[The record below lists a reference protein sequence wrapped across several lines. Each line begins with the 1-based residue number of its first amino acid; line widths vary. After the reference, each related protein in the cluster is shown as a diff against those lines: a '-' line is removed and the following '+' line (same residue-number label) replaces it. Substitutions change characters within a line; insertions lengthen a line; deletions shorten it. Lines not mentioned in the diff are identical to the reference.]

1 MPPWDLSRGRD
12 VFRDRKRLRTDL
24 DSALAQHWPPNCG
37 TFSRARDRPI
47 PGVENAPIPL
57 RSDLHPRGIPSV
69 LEGLPPS
76 KKRKVELDTDMA
88 EMSAVECL
96 KAHRSGRYFSLE
108 NPKNSIAR
116 QLKPWKD
123 LEGEVGVFCTEYHA
137 CMFAECRRRKA
148 QVLIHNMPP
157 LVDFIGKICPSS
169 SRCARTLLPHLTW
182 KPRVVKGRVTSFAT
196 SLEREYPKGFCEE
209 YAKAMKQL
217 FGTREAS
224 FVEIFSGENAPL
236 STSIARMMGTKVPDP
251 DRSLVG
257 PSGVYTEYSEPSS
270 AKGEGQPEDKA
281 SSAKIQRDRNTASL
295 TSIGEPPTFFLQGSS
310 RPSWKTAQL
319 WEKAGTHPRWSLLPD

>member
-1 MPPWDLSRGRD
+1 M
-12 VFRDRKRLRTDL
+12 K
-24 DSALAQHWPPNCG
+24 
-37 TFSRARDRPI
+37 
-47 PGVENAPIPL
+47 NAPVPL

-137 CMFAECRRRKA
+137 CMFAECRRKKA
-148 QVLIHNMPP
+148 QVLIHNMAP

-257 PSGVYTEYSEPSS
+257 PSGVYTEYSEPLPVQRERASRRMKLRPPRS
-270 AKGEGQPEDKA
+270 KG
-281 SSAKIQRDRNTASL
+281 IVT
-295 TSIGEPPTFFLQGSS
+295 PP
-310 RPSWKTAQL
+310 P
-319 WEKAGTHPRWSLLPD
+319 